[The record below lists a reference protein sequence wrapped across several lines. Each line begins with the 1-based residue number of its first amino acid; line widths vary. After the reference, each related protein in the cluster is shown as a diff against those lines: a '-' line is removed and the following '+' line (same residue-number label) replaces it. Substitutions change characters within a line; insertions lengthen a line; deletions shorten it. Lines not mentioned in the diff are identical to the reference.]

1 MGQESGAD
9 LDGQSVKCH
18 CLLLQTGNAL
28 CKLPH
33 QQRLLGTSQRAK
45 RHINASIIVGVFVGQ
60 KEFAFAEDT
69 LTFSRAGGL

>member
-33 QQRLLGTSQRAK
+33 QQRLLGTSQRAR